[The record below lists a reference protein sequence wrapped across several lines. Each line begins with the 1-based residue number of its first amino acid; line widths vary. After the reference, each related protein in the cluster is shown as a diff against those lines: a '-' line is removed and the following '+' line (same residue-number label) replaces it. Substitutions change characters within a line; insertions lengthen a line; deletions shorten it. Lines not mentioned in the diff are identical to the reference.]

1 MIVLSVLKWIGI
13 VLGITLLAILALVI
27 FILLLVLFVPVRY
40 RVGLRTGH
48 KEDEKLAYSFGVFWL
63 LHAISVRKDID
74 AKEIV
79 IRILGIPIKRIGG
92 ESKEDEP
99 DDRQYETESLESE
112 YTEKSESTEG
122 DHGDGDEYTEESELE
137 EESEYT
143 EGDHGDGDDYT
154 EESELE
160 EESGYTEESELEEES
175 GYMEGDHGEEADKNP
190 ITRLFTTI
198 SDKIK
203 DIKKKIR
210 DTFTKI
216 DFIFFKISSIM
227 DIVKDRV
234 ARKTIKRLM
243 KEIVALI
250 RYVGP
255 NGISGHLEFGTGDPG
270 TTGMILGGVSLM
282 KIAYRKDVSIV
293 PNFEDKCLIADAG
306 VWGRIRA
313 VYFVRMALRIWFDKD
328 VHKLWKRYRRM
339 KKAVRKREKAM
350 FGDH

>member
-74 AKEIV
+74 AKETV

-99 DDRQYETESLESE
+99 DDRQYEAESLESE
-112 YTEKSESTEG
+112 YTEESEYPEAEYTEKSENAEE

-137 EESEYT
+137 EESGYT
-143 EGDHGDGDDYT
+143 EGDH
-154 EESELE
+154 E
-160 EESGYTEESELEEES
+160 
-175 GYMEGDHGEEADKNP
+175 EEADKNP

-210 DTFTKI
+210 DTFMKI

>member
-112 YTEKSESTEG
+112 YTEESEYPEDEYIEKSENVEE

-137 EESEYT
+137 EESGYT
-143 EGDHGDGDDYT
+143 EGDH
-154 EESELE
+154 E
-160 EESGYTEESELEEES
+160 
-175 GYMEGDHGEEADKNP
+175 EEADKNP

>member
-99 DDRQYETESLESE
+99 DDRQYEAESPESEYTEESEYPEDE
-112 YTEKSESTEG
+112 YTEKSELVEESGYTEG
-122 DHGDGDEYTEESELE
+122 DHGDGDEYTEESELK
-137 EESEYT
+137 
-143 EGDHGDGDDYT
+143 
-154 EESELE
+154 
-160 EESGYTEESELEEES
+160 EESGYTEGNHE
-175 GYMEGDHGEEADKNP
+175 EEADKKP

-203 DIKKKIR
+203 DLKKNIR

-216 DFIFFKISSIM
+216 DFIFFKLSSIM

-255 NGISGHLEFGTGDPG
+255 NGIRGHLEFGTGDPG

-328 VHKLWKRYRRM
+328 VHRLWKRYRRM